1 MRLIIHRGTKEI
13 GGTCVEVIAG
23 KTRIILDFGMPLS
36 NGLGGEFDER
46 ALEDK
51 STDELIAKGILYPIK
66 GLYKDSS
73 PQIDAILIS
82 HSHKDHYGFLK
93 FAQPDIPVY
102 MSSGA
107 EKLIDVL
114 NIFIKKETSVSCS
127 SYINA

>member
-1 MRLIIHRGTKEI
+1 MKFTIHRGTQEI
-13 GGTCVEVIAG
+13 GGTCVEVSSG
-23 KTRIILDFGMPLS
+23 KTRILLDFGMPL
-36 NGLGGEFDER
+36 GDGRGGEFDER
-46 ALEDK
+46 ALEGK
-51 STDELIAKGILYPIK
+51 SITELIERKILYSIK

-93 FAQPDIPVY
+93 YAHPDIPVY

-114 NIFIKKETSVSCS
+114 NVLSSPRQPKSCMTEDL
-127 SYINA
+127 